1 MAFSYDEM
9 LQAYERY
16 VPEQTLEDRLRR
28 DDEHLALADQEETR
42 ATLALITKPGY
53 RLDDGALRVCGVCAA
68 PMLRTH
74 FHTAR
79 ETT

>member
-16 VPEQTLEDRLRR
+16 VPEQTQEDIQRR
-28 DDEHLALADQEETR
+28 DDEHLALVEAEEMR
-42 ATLALITKPGY
+42 ATLALISQPGY
-53 RLDDGALRVCGVCAA
+53 RLDDGALRVCGVCTK
-68 PMLRTH
+68 PMISTH

-79 ETT
+79 ETA

>member
-1 MAFSYDEM
+1 MDPDITALHE
-9 LQAYERY
+9 AYELY

-28 DDEHLALADQEETR
+28 DDEHLALLEQEERRR
-42 ATLALITKPGY
+42 ALALISRSGY

-79 ETT
+79 ETA

>member
-16 VPEQTLEDRLRR
+16 VPEQTHEDIQRR
-28 DDEHLALADQEETR
+28 NDEHLALTEQEERR
-42 ATLALITKPGY
+42 ADLALISQPGY
-53 RLDDGALRVCGVCAA
+53 RLDDGALRVCGACAK
-68 PMLRTH
+68 PMLSTH
-74 FHTAR
+74 FHTR